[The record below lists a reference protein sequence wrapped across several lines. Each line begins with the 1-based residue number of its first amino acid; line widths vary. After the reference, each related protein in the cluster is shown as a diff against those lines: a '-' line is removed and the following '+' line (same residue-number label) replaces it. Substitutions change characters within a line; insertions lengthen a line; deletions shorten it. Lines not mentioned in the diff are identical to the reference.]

1 MKALGVGHTSSLSA
15 GWSSWAL
22 SNTCGLQL
30 LLLALVPPV
39 LQVRCQLPHVYDLT
53 WFGAPTDPD
62 GQAISNYFAEKLSPN
77 PVQKISSSASIQPN
91 TFLKSKHII
100 QLCRSWLSPVFSP
113 LAGLNVTMAPCQN
126 HEVLGLL
133 RKLVSV

>member
-1 MKALGVGHTSSLSA
+1 MKALGSGHTS
-15 GWSSWAL
+15 GGSSWGM
-22 SNTCGLQL
+22 SNSCGLKL

-77 PVQKISSSASIQPN
+77 PVQKLSSSASVQPN
-91 TFLKSKHII
+91 TFLKSKHLI
-100 QLCRSWLSPVFSP
+100 QL
-113 LAGLNVTMAPCQN
+113 
-126 HEVLGLL
+126 
-133 RKLVSV
+133 

>member
-1 MKALGVGHTSSLSA
+1 MKALGLRHPSTMTA
-15 GWSSWAL
+15 RYSSWPL
-22 SNTCGLQL
+22 SNSCGLQL

-77 PVQKISSSASIQPN
+77 PVHKLSSSANSV
-91 TFLKSKHII
+91 
-100 QLCRSWLSPVFSP
+100 QLD
-113 LAGLNVTMAPCQN
+113 TY
-126 HEVLGLL
+126 
-133 RKLVSV
+133 